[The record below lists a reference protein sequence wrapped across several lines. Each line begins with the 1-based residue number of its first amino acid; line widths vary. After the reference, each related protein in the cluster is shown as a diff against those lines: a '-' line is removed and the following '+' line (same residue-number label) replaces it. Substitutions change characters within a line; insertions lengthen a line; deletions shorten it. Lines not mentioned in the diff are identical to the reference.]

1 MSILPK
7 KRETFEVGEKVFYLS
22 LGKYWDN
29 AVIVDKVKYAGFY
42 MYVIE
47 IVGQNPDEQIKV
59 NDFELYA
66 SEDKMILVN
75 KLIMNT
81 EIIQSELKRLTLS
94 QD

>member
-1 MSILPK
+1 MSVFQQ
-7 KRETFEVGEKVFYLS
+7 KRDVFNVGEKVFYLS

-29 AVIVDKVKYAGFY
+29 AVIVDKINYGTFY
-42 MYVIE
+42 TYVIE
-47 IVGQNPDEQIKV
+47 IVGQDKEQIKV

-66 SEDKMILVN
+66 IEDKMLLVN

-94 QD
+94 QG